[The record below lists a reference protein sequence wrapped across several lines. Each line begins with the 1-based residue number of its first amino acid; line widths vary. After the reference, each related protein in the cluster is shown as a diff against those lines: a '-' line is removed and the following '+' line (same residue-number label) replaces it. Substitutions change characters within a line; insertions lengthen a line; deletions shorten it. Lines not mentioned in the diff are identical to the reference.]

1 MKAVFGSLYNIV
13 LIRYSTYKYR
23 VGKKNSLRVFHT
35 TLQKNV
41 NEILANTI
49 LPELLRVWP
58 RICPQIILYSVM
70 DLEIA
75 YVGTE
80 EQVE

>member
-1 MKAVFGSLYNIV
+1 M
-13 LIRYSTYKYR
+13 
-23 VGKKNSLRVFHT
+23 
-35 TLQKNV
+35 

-58 RICPQIILYSVM
+58 GICPQIILYSVM

-80 EQVE
+80 EQGVSEELIYKVYILCDPS